1 MVLDNSFTIL
11 PPLVAIG
18 VAVWRKNAVLA
29 LMIGIGLTWWMK
41 AGLDPVVATSDAL
54 TGVWHVIAS
63 EGNRRIIIF
72 SLLIGALMVLMN
84 KSGGVSAFIAQLA
97 ARNMV
102 TNARQ
107 ASLLPSIIGTGIF
120 TDTNLSMFT
129 AGIASQSLFDKYG
142 LSRARLAFI
151 LDSTC
156 SPVSILLLVNGWGAY
171 ILGLLDGYQL
181 SDTVGVLIDTIFY
194 NFYPIIILVM
204 VYYTAFSTKVYG
216 PMRHCVANASA
227 NASVVVP
234 NSNTDN
240 TNSGYA
246 NSDQANSEPPGP
258 ITNTSGKAR
267 YLVAPMI
274 FICVMTIVLLAY
286 SGDGD
291 IRRGS
296 GSWSVMW
303 SVICS
308 WLLLCMLLVKD
319 KVFNMAQLFKHSV
332 AGIKQLAPVVVILV
346 LSFAFGDAVKAYGT
360 GTYVSQALSQDFPL
374 ILFAP
379 MLFVIAGIMAFATG
393 TSWGTFA
400 VLIPIAI
407 PLALS
412 SGLPPAFLVAAVLG
426 GGIFGDHSSPISD
439 TTIIASLASGCDH
452 IEHVKTQLPY
462 SLVAAALAIM
472 AYLVVGSQLNP

>member
-1 MVLDNSFTIL
+1 MVLENSFTLL
-11 PPLVAIG
+11 PPLVAIV
-18 VAVWRKNAVLA
+18 VAVWRRNAILA
-29 LMIGIGLTWWMK
+29 LTVGVMLTWWMN
-41 AGLDPVVATSDAL
+41 ADLDVVIGATDSVN
-54 TGVWHVIAS
+54 GIATVLS
-63 EGNRRIIIF
+63 GEGNRRIIIF
-72 SLLIGALMVLMN
+72 SLLIGSLLVLMN
-84 KSGGVSAFIAQLA
+84 KSGGVNAFIGQLA
-97 ARNMV
+97 SRNLV

-107 ASLLPSIIGTGIF
+107 ASLLPSFIGTTIF

-156 SPVSILLLVNGWGAY
+156 SPISILLLVNGWGAY
-171 ILGLLDGYQL
+171 VLGLLDGYQL
-181 SDTVGVLIDTIFY
+181 NDTVGVLIDTVFY
-194 NFYPIIILVM
+194 NFYPIIILIM

-216 PMRHCVANASA
+216 PMRHSVANKSTADDP
-227 NASVVVP
+227 V
-234 NSNTDN
+234 
-240 TNSGYA
+240 NSGQE
-246 NSDQANSEPPGP
+246 NVTQ
-258 ITNTSGKAR
+258 GKAR
-267 YLVAPMI
+267 YLIAPMI
-274 FICVMTIVLLAY
+274 LICAMTIGLLAY

-303 SVICS
+303 SVIAAWS
-308 WLLLCMLLVKD
+308 LLCVVLIKD
-319 KVFNMAQLFKHSV
+319 KVFNLSQLATHSFNGAKQLF
-332 AGIKQLAPVVVILV
+332 PVVIILV

-374 ILFAP
+374 VLIAPILF
-379 MLFVIAGIMAFATG
+379 LIAGIMAFATG

-400 VLIPIAI
+400 VLIPIAL
-407 PLALS
+407 PLAAA

-439 TTIIASLASGCDH
+439 STIIASLASGCDH

-462 SLVAAALAIM
+462 NLVAASMALIC
-472 AYLVVGSQLNP
+472 YLLSGYVLLN

>member
-1 MVLDNSFTIL
+1 MVLENSFTLL
-11 PPLVAIG
+11 PPLVAIV
-18 VAVWRKNAVLA
+18 VAVWRKNAILA
-29 LMIGIGLTWWMK
+29 LTVGVMLTWWMN
-41 AGLDPVVATSDAL
+41 ADLDVVIGATDSVN
-54 TGVWHVIAS
+54 GIATVLS
-63 EGNRRIIIF
+63 GEGNRRIIIF
-72 SLLIGALMVLMN
+72 SLLIGSLLVLMN
-84 KSGGVSAFIAQLA
+84 KSGGVNAFIGQLA
-97 ARNMV
+97 SRNLV

-107 ASLLPSIIGTGIF
+107 ASLLPSFIGTTIF

-156 SPVSILLLVNGWGAY
+156 SPISILLLVNGWGAY
-171 ILGLLDGYQL
+171 VLGLLDGYQL
-181 SDTVGVLIDTIFY
+181 NDTVGVLIDTVFY
-194 NFYPIIILVM
+194 NFYPIIILIM

-216 PMRHCVANASA
+216 PMRHSVANKPTADA
-227 NASVVVP
+227 PVN
-234 NSNTDN
+234 
-240 TNSGYA
+240 
-246 NSDQANSEPPGP
+246 PGQENV
-258 ITNTSGKAR
+258 TQGKAR
-267 YLVAPMI
+267 YLIAPMI
-274 FICVMTIVLLAY
+274 LICAMTIGLLAY

-303 SVICS
+303 SVIAAWS
-308 WLLLCMLLVKD
+308 LLCAVLIKD
-319 KVFNMAQLFKHSV
+319 KVFNLSQLATHSFNGAKQLF
-332 AGIKQLAPVVVILV
+332 PVVIILV

-374 ILFAP
+374 VLIAPILF
-379 MLFVIAGIMAFATG
+379 LIAGIMAFATG

-400 VLIPIAI
+400 VLIPIAL
-407 PLALS
+407 PLAAA

-439 TTIIASLASGCDH
+439 STIIASLASGCDH

-462 SLVAAALAIM
+462 NLVAASMALIC
-472 AYLVVGSQLNP
+472 YLLSGYVLLN

>member
-1 MVLDNSFTIL
+1 MVLENSFTLL
-11 PPLVAIG
+11 PPLVAIAI
-18 VAVWRKNAVLA
+18 AVWRKNAILA
-29 LMIGIGLTWWMK
+29 LAVGIVLTWWMS
-41 AGLDPVVATSDAL
+41 AGLDPVAAV
-54 TGVWHVIAS
+54 TGSVTGILAVF
-63 EGNRRIIIF
+63 EGAGNQRIFIF
-72 SLLIGALMVLMN
+72 SLLIGSLLVLMN
-84 KSGGVSAFIAQLA
+84 KSGGVNAFIAQLA
-97 ARNMV
+97 AKKLV
-102 TNARQ
+102 TNPRQ
-107 ASLLPSIIGTGIF
+107 ASLLPAIIGTSIF

-142 LSRARLAFI
+142 LSRARLAYI

-181 SDTVGVLIDTIFY
+181 IDTVGVLIDTVFY
-194 NFYPIIILVM
+194 NFYPIIVLVM

-216 PMRHCVANASA
+216 PMRHS
-227 NASVVVP
+227 
-234 NSNTDN
+234 
-240 TNSGYA
+240 
-246 NSDQANSEPPGP
+246 QANEVSAPDS
-258 ITNTSGKAR
+258 IDTSVNEQTGRAR
-267 YLVAPMI
+267 YLLLPMAL
-274 FICVMTIVLLAY
+274 ICVLTLLLLAY

-303 SVICS
+303 SVITA
-308 WLLLCMLLVKD
+308 WLLLCAMLMKD
-319 KVFNMAQLFKHSV
+319 KVFNLSELFSHSL
-332 AGIKQLAPVVVILV
+332 AGIKQLLPVVLILV

-360 GTYVSQALSQDFPL
+360 GTYVSQALNQDFPL

-379 MLFVIAGIMAFATG
+379 LMFVIAGIMAFATG

-400 VLIPIAI
+400 ILMPIAV

-412 SGLPPAFLVAAVLG
+412 SGLPPEFLVAAVLG

-439 TTIIASLASGCDH
+439 STIIASLASGCDH

-462 SLVAAALAIM
+462 NVVAAALAMIG
-472 AYLVVGSQLNP
+472 YLVMGYYLIGR

>member
-1 MVLDNSFTIL
+1 MVLENSFTLL
-11 PPLVAIG
+11 PPLVAIAI
-18 VAVWRKNAVLA
+18 AVWRKNAILA
-29 LMIGIGLTWWMK
+29 LAVGIVLTWWMS
-41 AGLDPVVATSDAL
+41 AGLDPVAAV
-54 TGVWHVIAS
+54 TGSVTGILAVF
-63 EGNRRIIIF
+63 EGAGNQRIFIF
-72 SLLIGALMVLMN
+72 SLLIGSLLVLMN
-84 KSGGVSAFIAQLA
+84 KSGGVNAFIAQLA
-97 ARNMV
+97 AKKLV
-102 TNARQ
+102 TNPRQ
-107 ASLLPSIIGTGIF
+107 ASLLPAIIGTSIF

-142 LSRARLAFI
+142 LSRARLAYI

-181 SDTVGVLIDTIFY
+181 IDTVGVLIDTVFY
-194 NFYPIIILVM
+194 NFYPIIVLVM

-216 PMRHCVANASA
+216 PMRHS
-227 NASVVVP
+227 
-234 NSNTDN
+234 
-240 TNSGYA
+240 
-246 NSDQANSEPPGP
+246 QANEVSAPDS
-258 ITNTSGKAR
+258 IDTSVNEQTGRAR
-267 YLVAPMI
+267 YLLLPMAL
-274 FICVMTIVLLAY
+274 ICVLTLLLLAY

-303 SVICS
+303 SVITA
-308 WLLLCMLLVKD
+308 WLLLCAMLMKD
-319 KVFNMAQLFKHSV
+319 KVFNLSELFSHSLT
-332 AGIKQLAPVVVILV
+332 GIKQLLPVVLILV

-379 MLFVIAGIMAFATG
+379 LMFVIAGIMAFATG

-400 VLIPIAI
+400 ILMPIAV

-412 SGLPPAFLVAAVLG
+412 SGLPPEFLVAAVLG

-439 TTIIASLASGCDH
+439 STIIASLASGCDH

-462 SLVAAALAIM
+462 NVVAAALAMIG
-472 AYLVVGSQLNP
+472 YLVMGYYLIGR